1 MEAHT
6 LPYVKWIASGNLLCD
21 SGNSNQGSV
30 TTWRVGMRGR
40 FQREGTYV
48 YLWLIHADVRQK
60 PIQCDKAII
69 PQLKLNKCLSS
80 VSQLCCAHFKYSEVI
95 QASGDCIGA
104 DTGHLQ
110 HHRKFCCTAL
120 SASFLLIVSS

>member
-48 YLWLIHADVRQK
+48 YLWLIHADVQQK

-69 PQLKLNKCLSS
+69 PQLKLNKCLEM
-80 VSQLCCAHFKYSEVI
+80 LN
-95 QASGDCIGA
+95 
-104 DTGHLQ
+104 
-110 HHRKFCCTAL
+110 AL
-120 SASFLLIVSS
+120 SSPIKRPIKWLNG